1 MSGINL
7 DYYVIDAYLNLYVFL
22 KLQCIQTTIEFM
34 RCLIKKIRPL
44 LALLLLLQ
52 ATAVY
57 ALPADI
63 HLNLCFGPDGHIK
76 ISTDFCA
83 ETLLIQESLPMSPDF
98 SGDDH
103 HGDCLDIILNCN
115 TEEELFSPSEKTLL
129 AKTEITVVSPPAVA
143 EEGICFFPCQIV
155 QSSILNT
162 CLINRAPS
170 STHLGFISTTVLLI

>member
-1 MSGINL
+1 MRR
-7 DYYVIDAYLNLYVFL
+7 VIKNF
-22 KLQCIQTTIEFM
+22 
-34 RCLIKKIRPL
+34 RPL

-83 ETLLIQESLPMSPDF
+83 ETFLVQESLSMSPAF

-103 HGDCLDIILNCN
+103 HGECLDIVLNCD
-115 TEEELFSPSEKTLL
+115 TEEELFSPSEKTILT
-129 AKTEITVVSPPAVA
+129 KTEITAISPPAVTG
-143 EEGICFFPCQIV
+143 EGICFFSYQIV
-155 QSSILNT
+155 QSSIRNT
-162 CLINRAPS
+162 CLINKAPS
-170 STHLGFISTTVLLI
+170 SAHLGFISTTVLLI